1 MFYAYL
7 KVANIV
13 LPKIP
18 VSINMLE
25 LMLKLN
31 QGYRPNK
38 HDKNTVIILDELV
51 EKILSVANKNTSLL
65 ILNRDSSYEVS
76 NQDNKIFEVSGV

>member
-1 MFYAYL
+1 
-7 KVANIV
+7 
-13 LPKIP
+13 
-18 VSINMLE
+18 MLE